1 LTNPNA
7 KYDRRMVQLKKIT
20 LLDYDAEKAGLAAVR
35 MKARF
40 DKEVALASS
49 AK

>member
-1 LTNPNA
+1 
-7 KYDRRMVQLKKIT
+7 MVQLKKIN

-35 MKARF
+35 LKARF